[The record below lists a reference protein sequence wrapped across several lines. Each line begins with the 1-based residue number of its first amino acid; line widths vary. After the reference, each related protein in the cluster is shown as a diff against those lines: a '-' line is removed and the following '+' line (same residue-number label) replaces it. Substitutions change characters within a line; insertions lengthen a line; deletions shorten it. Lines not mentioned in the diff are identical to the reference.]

1 MWGCTG
7 ARDQAKLPR
16 RHDYAGVEC
25 RRMNRA
31 SLNTQGKDRY
41 SKESN
46 SRKPMMPVD
55 NSKYRNHVWLEDA
68 AAWD

>member
-16 RHDYAGVEC
+16 RHDYAGVES

-41 SKESN
+41 PRRATAES
-46 SRKPMMPVD
+46 P
-55 NSKYRNHVWLEDA
+55 
-68 AAWD
+68 